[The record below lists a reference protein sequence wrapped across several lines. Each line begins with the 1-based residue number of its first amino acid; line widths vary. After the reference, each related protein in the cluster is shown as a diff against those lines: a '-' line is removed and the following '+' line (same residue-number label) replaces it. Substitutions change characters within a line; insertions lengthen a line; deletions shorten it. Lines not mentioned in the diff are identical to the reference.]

1 MARPED
7 RELVPLKPGFDVV
20 WHGFDRAQVKQYLED
35 LEDEIKLISADRNA
49 ALSQVA
55 DLTEQLRASNTR
67 IAELNKQVSELVEL
81 PKNADA
87 LDDRCKRMVQLAHH
101 QAAEI
106 TARAQAA
113 ATHSWSGA
121 EEAAAKLRTGYETL
135 LAELDKQR
143 QEGREQHSKIVD
155 QARTQVA
162 EMTTASANRQREL
175 DAQAEQHRRQIEDEF
190 ERTAT
195 SKRQALAKEIEQQRA
210 ESRADTERR
219 LRAATEDADRRI
231 REATEKADRKQRETA
246 DECGRRVGDATRQVQ
261 ELQTLRGR
269 ITDQLKSAHV
279 LLRDAGPLL
288 DPLADEQS
296 TSPPTTPT
304 PAQPAPQAAGAAA
317 AGGGARPA
325 GVPVPVKQ
333 GVPVQRAQQ
342 PTAAV
347 GRQGRKN

>member
-55 DLTEQLRASNTR
+55 DLTEQLRSAHSR
-67 IAELNKQVSELVEL
+67 ITELNKQVAELVEL
-81 PKNADA
+81 PKNPDD

-121 EEAAAKLRTGYETL
+121 EEAAAKLRTGYEKL
-135 LAELDKQR
+135 LTELDKQR
-143 QEGREQHSKIVD
+143 QEGRAHHSKVVD

-175 DAQAEQHRRQIEDEF
+175 DAAAEQSRRQLEDEF
-190 ERTAT
+190 ERVMTT
-195 SKRQALAKEIEQQRA
+195 KRQALAKEIERQRA
-210 ESRADTERR
+210 EARADAERR
-219 LRAATEDADRRI
+219 IREATEDAERRV
-231 REATEKADRKQRETA
+231 REATEKADRRQRETT
-246 DECGRRVGDATRQVQ
+246 DECARRVTDATRQVQ
-261 ELQTLRGR
+261 DLQSLRQR
-269 ITDQLKSAHV
+269 ITEQLKSAHT
-279 LLRDAGPLL
+279 LLRDATPLL
-288 DPLADEQS
+288 DPLADEDAAPPSRQQATVPITPQS
-296 TSPPTTPT
+296 G
-304 PAQPAPQAAGAAA
+304 APG
-317 AGGGARPA
+317 
-325 GVPVPVKQ
+325 KQ
-333 GVPVQRAQQ
+333 GVPVQRVQQ
-342 PTAAV
+342 PATA
-347 GRQGRKN
+347 QKT

>member
-1 MARPED
+1 
-7 RELVPLKPGFDVV
+7 V

-67 IAELNKQVSELVEL
+67 ITELNKQVSELVEL
-81 PKNADA
+81 PKNPDD
-87 LDDRCKRMVQLAHH
+87 LDDRCRRMVQLAHH

-143 QEGREQHSKIVD
+143 QEGREHHSKIVD

-175 DAQAEQHRRQIEDEF
+175 DTQAEQHRRQIETEF
-190 ERTAT
+190 ERVMT
-195 SKRQALAKEIEQQRA
+195 SKRQSLAKEIEQQRA
-210 ESRADTERR
+210 ESRTDAEHRV
-219 LRAATEDADRRI
+219 RAATEDADRRI
-231 REATEKADRKQRETA
+231 REATEKAERKQRETA

-269 ITDQLKSAHV
+269 ITDQLKSAHA

-288 DPLADEQS
+288 DPLADEQ
-296 TSPPTTPT
+296 
-304 PAQPAPQAAGAAA
+304 PAPAPATAPLPAA
-317 AGGGARPA
+317 GGARPA
-325 GVPVPVKQ
+325 GVTVPAAPAKQ
-333 GVPVQRAQQ
+333 GVPVQRVQQ
-342 PTAAV
+342 PTAAG